1 MASRQSGHI
10 EVETE
15 KIRKEG
21 TMGKLKV
28 GLIVGGGLGL
38 LDGLSTFFAPEAV
51 KMGMMPMIIA
61 GSTVKGLVT
70 GFLAGWIANRYRSL
84 PIGIVSGLTIGLV
97 LSFLVA
103 LMPDPQGNHHFFEI
117 MLPGALLGFVV
128 GFVCQKW
135 GRAAGTVVNTNN

>member
-1 MASRQSGHI
+1 MS
-10 EVETE
+10 
-15 KIRKEG
+15 
-21 TMGKLKV
+21 KLKL
-28 GLIVGGGLGL
+28 GIIVGAGLGL

-70 GFLAGWIANRYRSL
+70 GILAGRIANRYRSM
-84 PIGIVSGLTIGLV
+84 PIGIAGGLGIGLL

-103 LMPDPQGNHHFFEI
+103 LIPDPQGNHHFFEI
-117 MLPGALLGFVV
+117 MLPGALLGLVV

-135 GRAAGTVVNTNN
+135 GRIPRTVTDTIS